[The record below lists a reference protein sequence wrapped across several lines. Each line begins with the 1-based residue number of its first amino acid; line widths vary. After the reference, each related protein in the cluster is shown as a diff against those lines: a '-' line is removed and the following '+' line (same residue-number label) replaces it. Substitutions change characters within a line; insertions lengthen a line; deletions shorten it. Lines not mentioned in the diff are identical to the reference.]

1 MVDPMRPWLNK
12 DTEQAATP
20 APEGDPVEAA
30 PWLTIVGIGDGGLES
45 LTAEGLAAI
54 ASADTIFGG
63 ERHLAMLDDDTTG
76 ERIAWASPFLDGID
90 ALIACT
96 GSPTVVLAT
105 GDPLWFGVGSTLA
118 RHVEPGAMRVVPN
131 LAAFQLA
138 AARLGWPLQ
147 DCRCLT
153 VHGRPVDAV
162 ARHLAPGQ
170 RLLVYSADASSPQAL
185 ARLLTGRGYGPSR
198 IIVLE
203 HLGGPAER
211 VLDTSANG
219 FDLDGL
225 ADLNTVAIECVAG
238 RAAQPRPTVPGLPDD
253 AFVHD
258 GKMTKRVLRALA
270 IAALEPLPGRLLW
283 DVGAGAG
290 SIAVEWL
297 RASERCRAIAIEP
310 KPERRAMIS
319 ENAAIL
325 GVPEIEIIEGTAPA
339 AFAGLDQP
347 DSIFIGGGLT
357 DGVFDEAWD
366 ALKPGG
372 RMVAHAVTLES
383 EAILL
388 ELQARLGGELMRIAI
403 DRAEKV
409 GPYRGFKPA
418 MPVIHWHVT
427 KPHPKVPVAAP
438 LV

>member
-12 DTEQAATP
+12 DAEKAEASP
-20 APEGDPVEAA
+20 AQKAPVGAE
-30 PWLTIVGIGDGGLES
+30 PWLTVVGIGDAGLSS
-45 LTAEGLAAI
+45 LTSEGLAAI
-54 ASADTIFGG
+54 AAADTIFGG

-76 ERIAWASPFLDGID
+76 ERIAWASPFSDGID

-105 GDPLWFGVGSTLA
+105 GDPLWFGVGATLA
-118 RHVEPGAMRVVPN
+118 RHVEPGAMRVIANV
-131 LAAFQLA
+131 AAFQMA
-138 AARLGWPLQ
+138 AARLGWALQ

-153 VHGRPVDAV
+153 VHGRPVDSV

-170 RLLVYSADASSPQAL
+170 RLIVYSADGSSPQAL
-185 ARLLTGRGYGPSR
+185 ARLLTSRGYGQSR
-198 IIVLE
+198 MVVHE
-203 HLGGPAER
+203 HLGGTAER
-211 VLDTSANG
+211 ILETSANG

-225 ADLNTVAIECVAG
+225 ADLNTVAIDCVAG
-238 RAAQPRPTVPGLPDD
+238 RGAQPRPTVPGLPDD
-253 AFVHD
+253 AFLHD

-297 RASERCRAIAIEP
+297 RACERCRAIAIEP
-310 KPERRAMIS
+310 KPERRAMIF

-325 GVPEIEIIEGTAPA
+325 GVPEIEIIEGSAPA
-339 AFAGLDQP
+339 AFAGLDAP

-357 DGVFDEAWD
+357 DGIFDEAFD

-372 RMVAHAVTLES
+372 RLVAHAVTLES

-388 ELQARLGGELMRIAI
+388 DLHARLGGELMRIAI

-427 KPHPKVPVAAP
+427 KPDPKLPVAATT
-438 LV
+438 V